1 MRMENA
7 LSRIQD
13 HRKLYTIGQVLAVL
27 KADFGDLSP
36 SKLRFLEDQGLVTPE
51 RTDAG
56 YRKFSEA
63 QIERLR
69 IILTLQRDQYLP
81 LKVIREH
88 LDELDAGREPLLP
101 TANPASLRKGQR
113 FSTAQ
118 LKIETG
124 LSDQGFKEGAELGLF
139 GAQPH
144 SSHEVEI
151 AFALVGLEEFGIHAR
166 HLRGLKSAAE
176 REIGIITG
184 VTEPILRRKAPDST
198 AKAGH
203 VSREIAERFGA
214 IRSHLIS
221 ETIEEIEG

>member
-1 MRMENA
+1 MESA
-7 LSRIQD
+7 LSRLQD
-13 HRKLYTIGQVLAVL
+13 HRRLYTIGQVLAVL
-27 KADFGDLSP
+27 KPEFGDLSP

-51 RTDAG
+51 RTESG
-56 YRKFSEA
+56 YRKFSDS

-81 LKVIREH
+81 LKVIRDH
-88 LDELDAGREPLLP
+88 LDELDAGRQPLLP
-101 TANPASLRKGQR
+101 TATPASLRKGQR

-118 LKIETG
+118 LKLETG
-124 LSDQGFKEGAELGLF
+124 LSDAGFREGAELGLF

-151 AFALVGLEEFGIHAR
+151 AFALVGLEEFGIQPR

-184 VTEPILRRKAPDST
+184 VTEPDSA

-203 VSREIAERFGA
+203 ISREIAERFGA
-214 IRSHLIS
+214 IRSHLIA
-221 ETIEEIEG
+221 EVIEEIES

>member
-1 MRMENA
+1 MESA
-7 LSRIQD
+7 LSRLQD
-13 HRKLYTIGQVLAVL
+13 HRRLYTIGQVLAVL
-27 KADFGDLSP
+27 KPEFGDLSP

-51 RTDAG
+51 RTESG
-56 YRKFSEA
+56 YRKFSDS

-81 LKVIREH
+81 LKVIRDH
-88 LDELDAGREPLLP
+88 LDELDAGRQPLLP
-101 TANPASLRKGQR
+101 TATPASLRKGQR

-118 LKIETG
+118 LKLETG
-124 LSDQGFKEGAELGLF
+124 LSDAGFREGAELGLF

-151 AFALVGLEEFGIHAR
+151 AFALVGLEEFGIQPR

-184 VTEPILRRKAPDST
+184 VTEPVLRKKAPDSA

-203 VSREIAERFGA
+203 ISCEIAERFGA
-214 IRSHLIS
+214 IRSHLIA
-221 ETIEEIEG
+221 EVIEEIES

>member
-1 MRMENA
+1 MESA
-7 LSRIQD
+7 LSRLQD
-13 HRKLYTIGQVLAVL
+13 HRRLYTIGQVLAVL
-27 KADFGDLSP
+27 KPEFGDLSP

-51 RTDAG
+51 RTESG
-56 YRKFSEA
+56 YRKFSDS

-69 IILTLQRDQYLP
+69 VILTLQRDQYLP
-81 LKVIREH
+81 LKVIRDH
-88 LDELDAGREPLLP
+88 LDELDAGRQPLLP
-101 TANPASLRKGQR
+101 TATPSSLRKGQR

-118 LKIETG
+118 LKLETG
-124 LSDQGFKEGAELGLF
+124 LSDAGFREGAELGLF

-151 AFALVGLEEFGIHAR
+151 AFALVGLEEFGIQPR

-184 VTEPILRRKAPDST
+184 VTEPVLRKKAPDSA

-203 VSREIAERFGA
+203 ISREIAERFGA
-214 IRSHLIS
+214 IRSHLIA
-221 ETIEEIEG
+221 EVIEEIES

>member
-1 MRMENA
+1 MESA
-7 LSRIQD
+7 LSRLQD
-13 HRKLYTIGQVLAVL
+13 HRRLYTIGQVLAVL
-27 KADFGDLSP
+27 KPEFGDLSP

-51 RTDAG
+51 RTESG
-56 YRKFSEA
+56 YRKFSDS

-69 IILTLQRDQYLP
+69 VILTLQRDQYLP
-81 LKVIREH
+81 LKVIRDH
-88 LDELDAGREPLLP
+88 LDELDAGRQPLLP
-101 TANPASLRKGQR
+101 TATPASLRKGQR

-118 LKIETG
+118 LKLETG
-124 LSDQGFKEGAELGLF
+124 LSDAGFREGAELGLF

-151 AFALVGLEEFGIHAR
+151 AFALVGLEEFGIQPR

-184 VTEPILRRKAPDST
+184 VTEPVLRKKAPDSA

-203 VSREIAERFGA
+203 ISREIAERFGA
-214 IRSHLIS
+214 IRSHLIA
-221 ETIEEIEG
+221 EVIEEIWS

>member
-1 MRMENA
+1 MENSVRK
-7 LSRIQD
+7 LQD
-13 HRKLYTIGQVLAVL
+13 HLKLYTIGQVLSAL
-27 KADFGDLSP
+27 KPEFGDLSP
-36 SKLRFLEDQGLVTPE
+36 SKLRFLEDQGLITPD

-56 YRKFSEA
+56 YRKYSEG

-88 LDELDAGREPLLP
+88 LDEIDAGRQPLLP
-101 TANPASLRKGQR
+101 VASPSSLRKGQK

-118 LKIETG
+118 LKQETG
-124 LSDQGFKEGAELGLF
+124 ISDLAFREGAELGLF

-151 AFALVGLEEFGIHAR
+151 AFALVGLESFGIQPR
-166 HLRGLKSAAE
+166 HLRGLKSATE
-176 REIGIITG
+176 REVGIITG
-184 VTEPILRRKAPDST
+184 VTEPVLRRKAPDSN
-198 AKAGH
+198 AKAAH
-203 VSREIAERFGA
+203 IANEIAERFGA

-221 ETIEEIEG
+221 EAIDRIEN

>member
-1 MRMENA
+1 MESA
-7 LSRIQD
+7 LSRLQD
-13 HRKLYTIGQVLAVL
+13 HRRLYTIGQVLAVL
-27 KADFGDLSP
+27 KPEFGDLSP

-51 RTDAG
+51 RTESG
-56 YRKFSEA
+56 YRKFSDS

-69 IILTLQRDQYLP
+69 VILTLQRDQYLP
-81 LKVIREH
+81 LKVIRDH
-88 LDELDAGREPLLP
+88 LEELDAGRQPLLP
-101 TANPASLRKGQR
+101 TATPASLRKGQR

-118 LKIETG
+118 LKLETG
-124 LSDQGFKEGAELGLF
+124 LSDAGFREGAELGLF

-151 AFALVGLEEFGIHAR
+151 AFALVGLEEFGIQPR

-184 VTEPILRRKAPDST
+184 VTEPVLRKKAPDSA

-203 VSREIAERFGA
+203 ISREIAERFGA
-214 IRSHLIS
+214 IRSHLIA
-221 ETIEEIEG
+221 EVIEEIES

>member
-1 MRMENA
+1 MESA
-7 LSRIQD
+7 LSRLQD
-13 HRKLYTIGQVLAVL
+13 HRRLYTIGQVLAVL
-27 KADFGDLSP
+27 KPEFGDLSP

-51 RTDAG
+51 RTESG
-56 YRKFSEA
+56 YRKFSDS

-81 LKVIREH
+81 LKVIRDH
-88 LDELDAGREPLLP
+88 LDELDAGRQPLLP
-101 TANPASLRKGQR
+101 TATPASLRKGQR

-118 LKIETG
+118 LKLETG
-124 LSDQGFKEGAELGLF
+124 LSDAGFREGAELGLF

-151 AFALVGLEEFGIHAR
+151 AFALVGLEEFGIQPR

-184 VTEPILRRKAPDST
+184 VTEPVLRKKAPDSA

-203 VSREIAERFGA
+203 ISREIAERFGA
-214 IRSHLIS
+214 IRAHLIA
-221 ETIEEIEG
+221 EVIEEIES

>member
-1 MRMENA
+1 MESA
-7 LSRIQD
+7 LSRLQD
-13 HRKLYTIGQVLAVL
+13 HRRLYTIGQVLAVL
-27 KADFGDLSP
+27 KPEFGDLSP

-51 RTDAG
+51 RTESG
-56 YRKFSEA
+56 YRKFSDS

-69 IILTLQRDQYLP
+69 VILTLQRDQYLP
-81 LKVIREH
+81 LKVIRDH
-88 LDELDAGREPLLP
+88 LEELDAGRQPLLP
-101 TANPASLRKGQR
+101 TATPASLRKGQR

-118 LKIETG
+118 LKLETG
-124 LSDQGFKEGAELGLF
+124 LSDASFREGAELGLF

-151 AFALVGLEEFGIHAR
+151 AFALVGLEEFGIQPR

-184 VTEPILRRKAPDST
+184 VTEPVLRKKAPDSA

-203 VSREIAERFGA
+203 ISREIAERFGA
-214 IRSHLIS
+214 IRSHLIA
-221 ETIEEIEG
+221 EVIEEIES

>member
-1 MRMENA
+1 MESA
-7 LSRIQD
+7 LSRLQD
-13 HRKLYTIGQVLAVL
+13 HRRLYTIGQVLAVL
-27 KADFGDLSP
+27 KPEFGDLSP
-36 SKLRFLEDQGLVTPE
+36 SKLRFLEDQGLVAPE
-51 RTDAG
+51 RTESG
-56 YRKFSEA
+56 YRKFSDS

-81 LKVIREH
+81 LKVIRDH
-88 LDELDAGREPLLP
+88 LDELDAGRQPLLP
-101 TANPASLRKGQR
+101 TATPASLRKGQR

-118 LKIETG
+118 LKLETG
-124 LSDQGFKEGAELGLF
+124 LSDAGFREGAELGLF

-151 AFALVGLEEFGIHAR
+151 AFALVGLEEFGIQPR

-184 VTEPILRRKAPDST
+184 VTEPVLRKKAPDSA

-203 VSREIAERFGA
+203 ISREIAERFGA
-214 IRSHLIS
+214 IRSHLIA
-221 ETIEEIEG
+221 EVIEEIES

>member
-1 MRMENA
+1 MESA
-7 LSRIQD
+7 LSRLQD
-13 HRKLYTIGQVLAVL
+13 HRRLYTIGQVLAVL
-27 KADFGDLSP
+27 KPEFGDLSP

-51 RTDAG
+51 RTESG
-56 YRKFSEA
+56 YRKFSDS

-81 LKVIREH
+81 LRVIRDH
-88 LDELDAGREPLLP
+88 LDELDAGRQPLLP
-101 TANPASLRKGQR
+101 TATPASLRKGQR

-118 LKIETG
+118 LKLETG
-124 LSDQGFKEGAELGLF
+124 LSDAGFREGAELGLF

-151 AFALVGLEEFGIHAR
+151 AFALVGLEEFGIQPR

-184 VTEPILRRKAPDST
+184 VTEPVLRKKAPDSA

-203 VSREIAERFGA
+203 ISREIAERFGA
-214 IRSHLIS
+214 IRSHLIA
-221 ETIEEIEG
+221 EVIEEIES

>member
-1 MRMENA
+1 MESA
-7 LSRIQD
+7 LSRLQD
-13 HRKLYTIGQVLAVL
+13 HRRLYTIGQVLAVL
-27 KADFGDLSP
+27 KPEFGDLSP

-51 RTDAG
+51 RTESG
-56 YRKFSEA
+56 YRKFSDS

-81 LKVIREH
+81 LKVIRDH
-88 LDELDAGREPLLP
+88 LDELDAGRQPLLP
-101 TANPASLRKGQR
+101 TATPASLRKGQR

-118 LKIETG
+118 LKLETG
-124 LSDQGFKEGAELGLF
+124 LSDASFREGAELGLF

-151 AFALVGLEEFGIHAR
+151 AFALVGLEEFGIQPR

-184 VTEPILRRKAPDST
+184 VTEPVLRKKAPDSA

-203 VSREIAERFGA
+203 ISREIAERFGA
-214 IRSHLIS
+214 IRSHLIA
-221 ETIEEIEG
+221 EVIEEIES

>member
-1 MRMENA
+1 MESA
-7 LSRIQD
+7 LSRLQD
-13 HRKLYTIGQVLAVL
+13 HRRLYTIGQVLAVL
-27 KADFGDLSP
+27 KPEFGDLSP

-51 RTDAG
+51 RTESG
-56 YRKFSEA
+56 YRKFSDS

-69 IILTLQRDQYLP
+69 VILTLQRDQYLP
-81 LKVIREH
+81 LKVIRDH
-88 LDELDAGREPLLP
+88 LDELDAGRQPLLP
-101 TANPASLRKGQR
+101 TATPASLRKGQR

-118 LKIETG
+118 LKLETG
-124 LSDQGFKEGAELGLF
+124 LSDAGFREGAELGLF

-151 AFALVGLEEFGIHAR
+151 AFALVGLEEFGIQPR

-184 VTEPILRRKAPDST
+184 VTEPVLRKKAPDSA

-203 VSREIAERFGA
+203 ISREIVERFGA
-214 IRSHLIS
+214 IRSHLIA
-221 ETIEEIEG
+221 EVIEEIES

>member
-1 MRMENA
+1 MTMENA

-51 RTDAG
+51 RTEAG

-88 LDELDAGREPLLP
+88 LDELDAGRQPLLP
-101 TANPASLRKGQR
+101 TANPSSLRKGQR

-124 LSDQGFKEGAELGLF
+124 LSDIGFKEGAELGLF

-151 AFALVGLEEFGIHAR
+151 AFALVGLEEFGINPR
-166 HLRGLKSAAE
+166 HLRGLKAAAE

-184 VTEPILRRKAPDST
+184 VTEPILRRKAPDSA

-203 VSREIAERFGA
+203 ISREIAERFGA

>member
-1 MRMENA
+1 MESA
-7 LSRIQD
+7 LSRLQD
-13 HRKLYTIGQVLAVL
+13 HRRLYTIGQVLAVL
-27 KADFGDLSP
+27 KPEFGDLSP

-51 RTDAG
+51 RTESG
-56 YRKFSEA
+56 YRKFSDS

-81 LKVIREH
+81 LKVIRDH
-88 LDELDAGREPLLP
+88 LDELDAGRQPLLP
-101 TANPASLRKGQR
+101 TATPASLRKGQR

-118 LKIETG
+118 LKLETG
-124 LSDQGFKEGAELGLF
+124 LSDASFREGAELGLF

-151 AFALVGLEEFGIHAR
+151 AFALVGLEEFGIQPR

-184 VTEPILRRKAPDST
+184 VTEPVLRKKAPDSA

-203 VSREIAERFGA
+203 ISREIAERFGA
-214 IRSHLIS
+214 IRSHLIA
-221 ETIEEIEG
+221 EVIEEIVS